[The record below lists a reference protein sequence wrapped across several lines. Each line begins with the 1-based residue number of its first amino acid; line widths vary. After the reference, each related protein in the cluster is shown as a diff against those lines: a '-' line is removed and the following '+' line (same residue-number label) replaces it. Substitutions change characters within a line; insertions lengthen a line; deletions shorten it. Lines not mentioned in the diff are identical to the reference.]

1 MRTLLTAVALAAIL
15 TTPALAEK
23 TLVKPDTK
31 QVKVCNE
38 ELMLKQ
44 MIYHLDAIEMMIAEM
59 RKDALRQY
67 PEKPVKNQKKAD
79 AKTSG

>member
-1 MRTLLTAVALAAIL
+1 MKHLLSAAALAAIL
-15 TTPALAEK
+15 STPALADK
-23 TLVKPDTK
+23 MPVKPDTK
-31 QVKVCNE
+31 PLNTCNE
-38 ELMLKQ
+38 EVMLKQ

-67 PEKPVKNQKKAD
+67 KKPVKD